1 MSVETGGGTASGN
14 RMLGWLIRFWGLAAF
29 FYWLDQTAWFKAVIV
44 TPYAHLSTIVTAKL
58 LFLLGVGCQVSGTS
72 LTLAGRSF
80 VVADSCT
87 GSFVFLLLAAVMIA
101 FPASVKEKLIGLL
114 AGLATVVSLNLLRTL
129 MIVILASRFSSSF
142 WSLHII
148 VGQALIIAGTL
159 AVFIWWAQ
167 RVGDRRAPFF
177 SKNQQLFYSAFL
189 YVAGFLF
196 SYACYTFFLQSP
208 LGEWFKNLVVSHAA
222 VVLGLFT
229 ETAHH
234 GQVISTAKS
243 SIRVIHGCLSSPV
256 LVLFLAVFFI
266 LPLSWPL
273 RLLLYLVCFF
283 PLYYTYHVARTVAAV
298 WFMAGGRDANFAY
311 NFFGQ
316 VALLKVLLLFSIYY
330 WSIIRKSITIGRQL
344 CRALILVIPAA
355 GLAFLV
361 GWFWQK
367 AAVPTLIIL
376 IDDSLKLYDPGRI
389 VSLMPVFHTLSWLFL
404 IATTPIWKVKKRVF
418 RGVIGFFGLNL
429 FYALLVISILL
440 LNLAP
445 HPWLIKSINIFLPFA
460 IYMIMI
466 RADADSAAPKKGS
479 P

>member
-1 MSVETGGGTASGN
+1 
-14 RMLGWLIRFWGLAAF
+14 
-29 FYWLDQTAWFKAVIV
+29 
-44 TPYAHLSTIVTAKL
+44 
-58 LFLLGVGCQVSGTS
+58 
-72 LTLAGRSF
+72 
-80 VVADSCT
+80 
-87 GSFVFLLLAAVMIA
+87 
-101 FPASVKEKLIGLL
+101 
-114 AGLATVVSLNLLRTL
+114 
-129 MIVILASRFSSSF
+129 
-142 WSLHII
+142 
-148 VGQALIIAGTL
+148 
-159 AVFIWWAQ
+159 
-167 RVGDRRAPFF
+167 
-177 SKNQQLFYSAFL
+177 
-189 YVAGFLF
+189 
-196 SYACYTFFLQSP
+196 
-208 LGEWFKNLVVSHAA
+208 
-222 VVLGLFT
+222 
-229 ETAHH
+229 
-234 GQVISTAKS
+234 
-243 SIRVIHGCLSSPV
+243 
-256 LVLFLAVFFI
+256 
-266 LPLSWPL
+266 
-273 RLLLYLVCFF
+273 
-283 PLYYTYHVARTVAAV
+283 VARTVAAI

-344 CRALILVIPAA
+344 CRALVLVIPAA

-460 IYMIMI
+460 IYMILV
-466 RADADSAAPKKGS
+466 RADPGSAAPKKGS